1 MDILTQTL
9 FESMELTD
17 AQWLELRN
25 PENRIVENMAIS
37 DCIRFFEHATQL
49 MVCGDYDC
57 DGVMSTSLA
66 VLLARKLNLD
76 VGFYIPNRIEEG
88 YGVKIDTIQKAYDKG
103 YRDLLIIDNGVKAQ
117 KEIDYAHE
125 LGMNVAVI
133 DHHIIDEPVK
143 VGAFLH
149 PDVCGPYEATMCA
162 TGLIYCLAETMGY
175 ADDYMA
181 ALAATATIAD
191 VMPLWGKNRE
201 IVIRGLDAL
210 NRNQFEHFD
219 QLVKRTRSTVYT
231 AKLLSF
237 QVIPK
242 INTVGRMSDKSNV
255 NTVVTYLTSQDHE
268 LITSYS
274 KQLMSLNDFRKKYS
288 KQQQTLALSHIDPK
302 QSVNIIAHES
312 FHEGLVG
319 IVANHIAQRTLKP
332 TVILSEYDTYYK
344 GSARSMTTSLQ
355 VLFESLDPK
364 YFDGM
369 GGHDFAYGMTVRK
382 EYYQSFVSDIQDA
395 FAALDEQPDHKP
407 KIVQVEPA
415 WITPTAIKNLQSFE
429 PYGEGFKLP
438 MIQLDIP
445 EDYRVINLNGY
456 GFKFI
461 FDNYILD
468 EAVFFTQR
476 YDRYQLNGI
485 KSLVG
490 SLDLESNKKV
500 LFVEEINA

>member
-9 FESMELTD
+9 LESMNLTPEQWHEL
-17 AQWLELRN
+17 EH
-25 PENRIVENMAIS
+25 PENRLVENAAIS

-49 MVCGDYDC
+49 MICGDYDC

-88 YGVKIDTIQKAYDKG
+88 YGVKIETIQKAYDKG

-133 DHHIIDEPVK
+133 DHHIIDEPVR

-181 ALAATATIAD
+181 AMAATATIAD

-201 IVIRGLDAL
+201 IVIKGLDAL

-219 QLVKRTRSTVYT
+219 QLVKRTRSTEYT

-255 NTVVTYLTSQDHE
+255 NTVVTYMTSQDHE

-274 KQLMSLNDFRKKYS
+274 KQLISLNEYRKKYS
-288 KQQQTLALSHIDPK
+288 KQQQTLALSQVDSK
-302 QSVNIIAHES
+302 QSVNIIAHEN

-319 IVANHIAQRTLKP
+319 IVANHIAQKTLKP
-332 TVILSEYDTYYK
+332 TVVLAEYDTYYK

-382 EYYQSFVSDIQDA
+382 EYYASFVSDIQNTFD
-395 FAALDEQPDHKP
+395 ALDEKTDTNQSIIPID
-407 KIVQVEPA
+407 PA
-415 WITPTAIKNLQSFE
+415 WITQSAIHNLKSFE

-445 EDYRVINLNGY
+445 ADYRVINLNGY

-461 FDNYILD
+461 FDNYVLD

-490 SLDLESNKKV
+490 SLDLESNKTV
-500 LFVEEINA
+500 LFVEEINS